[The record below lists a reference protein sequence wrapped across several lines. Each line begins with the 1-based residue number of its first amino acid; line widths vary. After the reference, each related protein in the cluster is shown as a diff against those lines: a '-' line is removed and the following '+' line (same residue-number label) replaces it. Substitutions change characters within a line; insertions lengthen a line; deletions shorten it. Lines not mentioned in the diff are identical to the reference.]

1 MMEGEFAGMRRRGG
15 ITFGWQSQRE
25 AGENRKRN
33 CRDGLMKSYGASCCS
48 CFWGADSTCV
58 CAATER
64 TMKKLFRDRTEAGRL
79 LAGKLGKYAN
89 RAGVSI
95 LALPRGGVPVGFEV
109 AKSLDAP
116 LDIFVVRKL
125 GLPGDE
131 ELAMGA
137 IASGNVR
144 VLNDEVVR
152 SFGVSNSVVDAVA
165 EKEEIELRRRER
177 LYRGDTPGPDVAG
190 KTILLVDDG
199 IATGSTMR
207 AAVAALRR
215 QGPSR
220 IVVAVPAPPGTCKEL
235 QAEADEVVSVITPEN
250 FYAVGQWYEIFDQTT
265 DREVREL
272 YERSKHRRLK

>member
-1 MMEGEFAGMRRRGG
+1 
-15 ITFGWQSQRE
+15 
-25 AGENRKRN
+25 
-33 CRDGLMKSYGASCCS
+33 
-48 CFWGADSTCV
+48 
-58 CAATER
+58 
-64 TMKKLFRDRTEAGRL
+64 MKKLFRDRVEAGRL
-79 LAGKLGKYAN
+79 LAGMLGRFAD
-89 RAGVSI
+89 RAGVLI

-109 AKSLDAP
+109 AKSLHAP

-152 SFGVSNSVVDAVA
+152 SFGVSSRVVDAVA
-165 EKEEIELRRRER
+165 EKESIELKRRER
-177 LYRGDTPGPDVAG
+177 LYRGDAPAPDIAG

-207 AAVAALRR
+207 AAVAALRQ
-215 QGPSR
+215 QGPSK
-220 IVVAVPAPPGTCKEL
+220 IIVAVPVAPPATCREL
-235 QAEADEVVSVITPEN
+235 QAEADEVVSVIAPEN

-265 DREVREL
+265 DRQVTDL
-272 YERSKHRRLK
+272 YTRLKSRGPLNES

>member
-1 MMEGEFAGMRRRGG
+1 
-15 ITFGWQSQRE
+15 
-25 AGENRKRN
+25 
-33 CRDGLMKSYGASCCS
+33 
-48 CFWGADSTCV
+48 
-58 CAATER
+58 
-64 TMKKLFRDRTEAGRL
+64 MKKLFRDRIEAGRL
-79 LAGKLGKYAN
+79 LAETLGRYADC
-89 RAGVSI
+89 ADVLV

-109 AKSLDAP
+109 AKSLNAP
-116 LDIFVVRKL
+116 LEIFVVRKL

-144 VLNDEVVR
+144 VLNEEVVR
-152 SFGVSNSVVDAVA
+152 SFRVSNSVVDAVA
-165 EKEEIELRRRER
+165 EKEGIELKRRER
-177 LYRGDTPGPDVAG
+177 LYRGDAPGPDAAG

-220 IVVAVPAPPGTCKEL
+220 IIVAVPVAPPATCKEL
-235 QAEADEVVSVITPEN
+235 QGEADEVVSVVTPEN

-265 DREVREL
+265 DRQVREL
-272 YERSKHRRLK
+272 YERSKHWQLK